1 MPWDLYVKMEP
12 GITVY
17 SDSDII
23 EPAYAPVEALLAIP
37 EMTEEDAVNFVEER
51 HSQDAAG
58 AASMALP
65 SGITSR
71 ARGRG
76 LTYSVIAKATLPNGI
91 WDQIETTIRLGAGRD
106 RRPYRIVQWR
116 EGFHH

>member
-1 MPWDLYVKMEP
+1 MHR
-12 GITVY
+12 
-17 SDSDII
+17 
-23 EPAYAPVEALLAIP
+23 ALARAVDRVLDPTIALSFDR
-37 EMTEEDAVNFVEER
+37 TGFTRHAVNFVEER